1 LRKCFFIGVGAGF
14 AETLCRFWRRLLP
27 PEPDRRDFYY
37 NGLEYEWQRCVSLLG
52 MMPKNI
58 QSIVFDGFR
67 EELTQRELNDEIRSF
82 LTDKFKR

>member
-1 LRKCFFIGVGAGF
+1 MV
-14 AETLCRFWRRLLP
+14 
-27 PEPDRRDFYY
+27 
-37 NGLEYEWQRCVSLLG
+37 LEYEWQRCVSLLG